1 MSQDITHDAAR
12 QRYSLIVDGVEAY
25 LTYERRQPGV
35 RHITHTIVPDAIGGR
50 GLGKKLVTAIM
61 NDIKAGG
68 EAVLKPG
75 GLHVMMI
82 DLKAPMKEGDLVPI
96 TLKFDDGSS
105 KQVDA
110 KVVRPVAAP
119 APMPTEHGQKH

>member
-1 MSQDITHDAAR
+1 MSQNITHDAAR

-61 NDIKAGG
+61 NDIKAGSERVTSACWYATG
-68 EAVLKPG
+68 V
-75 GLHVMMI
+75 I
-82 DLKAPMKEGDLVPI
+82 DKTPEWAALKA
-96 TLKFDDGSS
+96 
-105 KQVDA
+105 
-110 KVVRPVAAP
+110 
-119 APMPTEHGQKH
+119 

>member
-1 MSQDITHDAAR
+1 MSQSITHDAGR

-61 NDIKAGG
+61 NDVKAGG
-68 EAVLKPG
+68 ERVTSSCWYANGV
-75 GLHVMMI
+75 I
-82 DLKAPMKEGDLVPI
+82 DKTPEWSALKA
-96 TLKFDDGSS
+96 
-105 KQVDA
+105 
-110 KVVRPVAAP
+110 
-119 APMPTEHGQKH
+119 